1 MKVKLTLVL
10 LQFNKHVNYLSENY
24 LKVYFDDDYNLPSQL
39 VSTKDEKETLKE
51 LCLKHFEIDF
61 GWLEKNIYDFR
72 IVNNNGDIT
81 AEAVYIIHVPEI
93 VGAIKNGSLLSF
105 SKINEK
111 QIKLDPFYER
121 AITGA
126 GNPAFR

>member
-10 LQFNKHVNYLSENY
+10 LQYNKNLNYLNDNY

-39 VSTKDEKETLKE
+39 VSTKNEKETLKE

-93 VGAIKNGSLLSF
+93 IGAIKNGSLLSF

-111 QIKLDPFYER
+111 QIELDTFYER
-121 AITGA
+121 AITGSA
-126 GNPAFR
+126 GSKFG